1 MNTQI
6 NYLKSVKQLAAPV
19 NQIGLSRYVAM
30 VKQHREQPLNP
41 WKPEEPYHYNMR
53 MRYAWVWKLFIIN
66 NELVRKQKDDKDDS
80 MVEKP
85 KELMINNVS

>member
-1 MNTQI
+1 M
-6 NYLKSVKQLAAPV
+6 
-19 NQIGLSRYVAM
+19 
-30 VKQHREQPLNP
+30 
-41 WKPEEPYHYNMR
+41 PECE
-53 MRYAWVWKLFIIN
+53 LFIIN